1 MSAGM
6 IQLVTYATPGG
17 STVGLTYQGRT
28 HVSGRYTDMLQV
40 LDDWDAANERLAGL
54 GDKLAAREGVD
65 ASTLLAP
72 LRPRQLYFAGVNYV
86 DHVEEMKHTLGLQ
99 LDPDPKASG
108 QEPWFC
114 MKSVHSVAGP
124 NAVIAR
130 PKDTTMLDW
139 ELELAVVI
147 GKKVRDV
154 AVDQAL
160 NCVAGYTI
168 ANDLSDRAFVAR
180 RDVADSSPFKWDWIG
195 QKSFDGACPLGPA
208 ITPARFIGDVNNLS
222 LKLWVNGE
230 LMQDSNTSR
239 MIFNVADLVSALSHN
254 ITLHPGDVIL
264 TGTPSGVG
272 MARKQFLKSGDVV
285 RQAIENIGEFEF
297 RIQ

>member
-1 MSAGM
+1 MNTGV
-6 IQLVTYATPGG
+6 IQLVTYATPEG
-17 STVGLTYQGRT
+17 SAVGLIYQGKIYA
-28 HVSGRYTDMLQV
+28 SPRYTDMQQV
-40 LDDWDAANERLAGL
+40 LDDWYAANERLADL
-54 GDKLAAREGVD
+54 GDKLAIREGVD

-72 LRPRQLYFAGVNYV
+72 LCPRQIYFAGVNYV
-86 DHVEEMKHTLGLQ
+86 DHVEEMKRTLGLQ
-99 LDPDPKASG
+99 LDPAPKASG

-114 MKSVHSVAGP
+114 MKSVHSVVGP
-124 NAVIAR
+124 NAAISP
-130 PKDTTMLDW
+130 PKNTVMLDW
-139 ELELAVVI
+139 EVELAVVI

-154 AVDQAL
+154 GVDEAL
-160 NCVAGYTI
+160 DCVAGYTI

-180 RDVADSSPFKWDWIG
+180 KGVADSSPFKWDWIG

-239 MIFNVADLVSALSHN
+239 MIFNAADLVSALSHS

-285 RQAIENIGEFEF
+285 RQSIENIGEFEF
-297 RIQ
+297 RIK